1 MKKLI
6 ELLDKYEEIKDEMKA
21 MGCIDGLSG
30 LNHFGLDELV
40 EIIKDYDLEFT
51 TGKFSKEHPH
61 VIKVVVVVGKHALFA
76 IATEMEFYR
85 HFDSEGRLK

>member
-6 ELLDKYEEIKDEMKA
+6 ELLDRYEEIRNEMEA
-21 MGCIDGLSG
+21 IGCIDRLGSA
-30 LNHFGLDELV
+30 NHFGLDELV

-51 TGKFSKEHPH
+51 TGKFSKEYPH
-61 VIKVVVVVGKHALFA
+61 IIKVAVGKHALFA
-76 IATEMEFYR
+76 IATDTEFYR